1 MAWAD
6 PVDWAQLLDGTACPM
21 CADAHLV
28 TNQSSQLITELRQ
41 SYARLVHNQYRRGY
55 TVVILKRHANELFE
69 LSDAEL
75 AGYWRDVAD
84 TAAAVQHVFGAVKIN
99 YAVLGNL
106 CPHVH
111 CHLVP
116 LYVADNPPPLLDMG
130 DGEVL
135 LDSDRFAQ
143 IVADLRREL
152 GRHAELSD
160 GPVVP

>member
-6 PVDWAQLLDGTACPM
+6 PAAWARQLDGTACGM
-21 CADAHLV
+21 CADARLK
-28 TNQSSQLITELRQ
+28 TNQFSQLIAELRQ
-41 SYARLVHNQYRRGY
+41 SYARLAHNQYRRGY

-84 TAAAVQHVFGAVKIN
+84 TAAALQRVFGAVKIN
-99 YAVLGNL
+99 YAVLGNG
-106 CPHVH
+106 CPHIH

-116 LYVADNPPPLLDMG
+116 LYAADNPPRLLDMG

-135 LDSDRFAQ
+135 LGRDGFAQ

-152 GRHAELSD
+152 GWLAEQSD
-160 GPVVP
+160 SPAAP